1 MNMGFM
7 SRNNP
12 IETASD
18 RIFMILLVI
27 ALIAGFS
34 FSLGS
39 VGYLLGFNAT
49 TLVLIAMSF
58 TVMSGNY
65 WYRGKQIQS
74 VNTQLQATSLAVIPI
89 ALRWALQMPFFNE
102 LVASTSEVSAVQQ
115 LGYMTQVL
123 GLWILVAVSEEAFRA
138 AMLNAADLFLQFTN
152 REIQDRWKILFA
164 NTVWIGF
171 HFLQRPLDLSIYGPY
186 IVWLFA
192 SGLVMTY
199 VLMKIGLGSATLI
212 HLIINLTA

>member
-1 MNMGFM
+1 MSFMNQGNTL
-7 SRNNP
+7 S
-12 IETASD
+12 TASD

-65 WYRGKQIQS
+65 WYRGNIEP

-102 LVASTSEVSAVQQ
+102 LVASTSNVSTYQQ
-115 LGYMTQVL
+115 LNYMAQVL

-152 REIQDRWKILFA
+152 REVQDRWKILFA
-164 NTVWIGF
+164 NSVWIGF
-171 HFLQRPLDLSIYGPY
+171 HFLQRPFDLNIYGVY
-186 IVWLFA
+186 IVWLFC

-199 VLMKIGLGSATLI
+199 VLMKVGLGSATLI
-212 HLIINLTA
+212 HIIINLTA

>member
-1 MNMGFM
+1 MGFM
-7 SRNNP
+7 SQNNP
-12 IETASD
+12 IGTASD

-102 LVASTSEVSAVQQ
+102 LVASAADVGVTTQ
-115 LGYMTQVL
+115 LRYMAQVL

-152 REIQDRWKILFA
+152 REIRDRWKILFA
-164 NTVWIGF
+164 NSVWIGF

-199 VLMKIGLGSATLI
+199 VLMKVGLGSATLI

>member
-1 MNMGFM
+1 M
-7 SRNNP
+7 SFIARGNTLS
-12 IETASD
+12 TASD
-18 RIFMILLVI
+18 RIFMILLVL

-39 VGYLLGFNAT
+39 VGYILGFNAT

-58 TVMSGNY
+58 TIMSGNY
-65 WYRGKQIQS
+65 WYKGTQIKP

-102 LVASTSEVSAVQQ
+102 LVASTSNVTAIQQ
-115 LGYMTQVL
+115 LNYMAQVL

-152 REIQDRWKILFA
+152 RDIQDRWKILFA

-171 HFLQRPLDLSIYGPY
+171 HFLQRPLDLSIYGVY
-186 IVWLFA
+186 IVWLFC

-212 HLIINLTA
+212 HIIINLTA

>member
-1 MNMGFM
+1 MGFM
-7 SRNNP
+7 SGKDNP
-12 IETASD
+12 VGKASD

-65 WYRGKQIQS
+65 WYKGEHIEP
-74 VNTQLQATSLAVIPI
+74 VNIQLQATSLAVIPI

-102 LVASTSEVSAVQQ
+102 LVASTSDVSVVQQ
-115 LGYMTQVL
+115 LGYMAQVL

-152 REIQDRWKILFA
+152 REVQDRWKILFA
-164 NTVWIGF
+164 NSVWIGF

-192 SGLVMTY
+192 SGIVMTY
-199 VLMKIGLGSATLI
+199 VLMKVGLGSATLI

>member
-1 MNMGFM
+1 MGFM

-12 IETASD
+12 IGTASD

-27 ALIAGFS
+27 ALVAGFS

-49 TLVLIAMSF
+49 TLVLIAISF

-65 WYRGKQIQS
+65 WYRGKQIQP

-102 LVASTSEVSAVQQ
+102 LVASTSDVSAVQQ
-115 LGYMTQVL
+115 LGYMAQVL

-164 NTVWIGF
+164 NSVWIGF
-171 HFLQRPLDLSIYGPY
+171 HFLQRPLDLSIYGVY
-186 IVWLFA
+186 IVWLFC

-199 VLMKIGLGSATLI
+199 VLMKVGLGSASLI

>member
-1 MNMGFM
+1 MGFIT
-7 SRNNP
+7 RENP
-12 IETASD
+12 VSEASD
-18 RIFMILLVI
+18 RIYMILLVI

-65 WYRGKQIQS
+65 WYRGTQIQP
-74 VNTQLQATSLAVIPI
+74 VNMQLQATSLAIIPI

-102 LVASTSEVSAVQQ
+102 LIASTSDVSAVQQ
-115 LGYMTQVL
+115 LGYMAQVL

-152 REIQDRWKILFA
+152 RELTDRWKILFA
-164 NTVWIGF
+164 NSVWIGF
-171 HFLQRPLDLSIYGPY
+171 HFLQRPLDLTIYGPY
-186 IVWLFA
+186 IVWLFV
-192 SGLVMTY
+192 SGLVMTWA
-199 VLMKIGLGSATLI
+199 LMKVGLGSATLI

>member
-1 MNMGFM
+1 MGFIT
-7 SRNNP
+7 RENP
-12 IETASD
+12 VSEASD
-18 RIFMILLVI
+18 RIYMILLVI

-65 WYRGKQIQS
+65 WYRGKQIQP
-74 VNTQLQATSLAVIPI
+74 VNMQLQATSLAIIPI

-102 LVASTSEVSAVQQ
+102 LIASTSDVSAVQQ
-115 LGYMTQVL
+115 LGYMAQVL

-152 REIQDRWKILFA
+152 RELADRWKILFA

-171 HFLQRPLDLSIYGPY
+171 HFLQRPLDLTIYGPY
-186 IVWLFA
+186 IVWLFV
-192 SGLVMTY
+192 SGFVMTWA
-199 VLMKIGLGSATLI
+199 LMKVGLGSATLI

>member
-1 MNMGFM
+1 MGFIT
-7 SRNNP
+7 RENP
-12 IETASD
+12 VSEASD
-18 RIFMILLVI
+18 RIYMILLVI

-65 WYRGKQIQS
+65 WYRGKQIQP
-74 VNTQLQATSLAVIPI
+74 VNMQLQATSLAIIPI

-102 LVASTSEVSAVQQ
+102 LIASTSDVSVVQQ
-115 LGYMTQVL
+115 LGYMAQVL

-152 REIQDRWKILFA
+152 RELADRWKILFA

-171 HFLQRPLDLSIYGPY
+171 HFLQRPLDLTIYGPY
-186 IVWLFA
+186 IVWLFV
-192 SGLVMTY
+192 SGLVMTWA
-199 VLMKIGLGSATLI
+199 LMKVGLGSATLI

>member
-1 MNMGFM
+1 M
-7 SRNNP
+7 SFITRGNTLS
-12 IETASD
+12 TASD
-18 RIFMILLVI
+18 RIFMILLVL

-39 VGYLLGFNAT
+39 VGYILGFNAT

-58 TVMSGNY
+58 TIMSGNY
-65 WYRGKQIQS
+65 WYKGTQIKP

-102 LVASTSEVSAVQQ
+102 LVASTSNVTAIQQ
-115 LGYMTQVL
+115 LNYMAQVL

-152 REIQDRWKILFA
+152 RDIQDRWKILFA

-171 HFLQRPLDLSIYGPY
+171 HFLQRPLDLNIYGVY
-186 IVWLFA
+186 IVWLFC

-212 HLIINLTA
+212 HIIINLTA

>member
-1 MNMGFM
+1 M
-7 SRNNP
+7 SQNNP
-12 IETASD
+12 IGTASD

-102 LVASTSEVSAVQQ
+102 LVASAADVGVTTQ
-115 LGYMTQVL
+115 LRYMAQVL

-152 REIQDRWKILFA
+152 REIRDRWKILFA
-164 NTVWIGF
+164 NSVWIGF

-199 VLMKIGLGSATLI
+199 VLMKVGLGSATLI